1 MKPEWLSE
9 FLAAQRLRAGALGDQ
24 IGMFGKSLVDR
35 GYAPSTMREQVRLV
49 AGLGRWLEQHHLSA
63 SEVDEARTVQFLAHR
78 RRRGRKA
85 RSNAAT
91 LSALL
96 EVLRDLEV
104 IGRPPM
110 VDADLDVSP
119 IARVECEFARYLVE
133 ERGLSAATRAN
144 YVPVVRRLLSRRFNT
159 GPIKLAD
166 LRPEDVIHFVVH
178 EARTMSPGR
187 MKVIVPGLRA
197 FLRWSHQCGETK
209 TALVGCVPRVADWRL
224 TTLPKSIAPDQVERM
239 LRHCDRTTATGRRD
253 YAILLLLARLGLRAG
268 EVVAMELDDLDWEVG
283 ALVVRG
289 KGGRHDRLPLP
300 RDVGAAVVAYLRH
313 GRPDCSTRRV
323 FIRARAPRQ
332 GFANSIAICT
342 IVERALDRA
351 GLQPPRKGAHLLRH
365 ALACT
370 MLRRGA
376 SLAEI
381 GEVLRHRSPD
391 TTAIYAKVDVATL
404 RALAPAWPQPAGD
417 A

>member
-1 MKPEWLSE
+1 MTPDCLSE

-24 IGMFGKSLVDR
+24 VCVFGTTLADR
-35 GYAPSTMREQVRLV
+35 GYTPSTMREQVRLV
-49 AGLGRWLEQHHLSA
+49 ADFGRWLERHHLSA
-63 SEVDEARTVQFLAHR
+63 AQLDEARTVQFLAHR

-85 RSNAAT
+85 RSNAAA
-91 LSALL
+91 LWLLL
-96 EVLRDLEV
+96 EILRDVDV
-104 IGRPPM
+104 IRRPPTL
-110 VDADLDVSP
+110 DADLDVSP
-119 IARVECEFARYLVE
+119 IGRVEREFARYLVE
-133 ERGLSAATRAN
+133 ERGLSASTRVN

-166 LRPEDVIHFVVH
+166 LRPEDITRFVVH

-197 FLRWSHQCGETK
+197 FLRWSHQWGETE

-224 TTLPKSIAPDQVERM
+224 TTLPKSIAPEQVEHM
-239 LRHCDRTTATGRRD
+239 LRRCDRTTATGRRD

-268 EVVAMELDDLDWEVG
+268 EVVAMELDDLDWEAG

-300 RDVGAAVVAYLRH
+300 RDVGAALAAYLQH
-313 GRPDCSTRRV
+313 GRPGCSTRRV

-342 IVERALDRA
+342 IVKRALDRA
-351 GLQPPRKGAHLLRH
+351 GLEPPRKGAHLLRH
-365 ALACT
+365 SLACT

-381 GEVLRHRSPD
+381 GEVLRHRSSN

-404 RALAPAWPQPAGD
+404 RALAPAWPKPAGD